1 MREEILRIENVIRII
16 DGITYLDNIHF
27 YIFKGEILGLIPLD
41 NHGKEELI
49 ELILQNVPI
58 DFGRVYFDG
67 KLVNYYEHSSMAKNP
82 VYVIEKESKL
92 VGDLKV
98 ADNISVLSSSYRE
111 YLVREK
117 RLITETNQL
126 LRELGIAIDASRYA
140 SELSFFETAVVELIR
155 AVRSG
160 AQLIITDELANL
172 LNTEELSTFQRLLK
186 HYAEKGISFLYIAGN
201 PQELYQV
208 CQRIILFEKGR
219 ILRVVKQKDF
229 SPDLLNPYRPP
240 HTFPPGP
247 ANASHDAGSVFR
259 CEELA
264 AKHLAALSFTVE
276 AGECLTILNPEKH
289 GIQDLGQI
297 AAGNLRPLKG
307 RLVVEG
313 KPVPLTGVHSLLPQG
328 IAFIPEDPVPKSLF
342 FDYSYLENLTFL
354 LDRKLGRSIIRSQI
368 LNFVR
373 EEFRDLAG
381 DAVDAPDLWGL
392 EMDALCRLVY
402 YRILLYKPTV
412 VFIMQPFAHA
422 DMQLSDCIVELI
434 NLLKQNGLA
443 VVLLTVSLAD
453 AQVVTDRLLILNG
466 QEYKETPPQETI
478 TDII

>member
-1 MREEILRIENVIRII
+1 M
-16 DGITYLDNIHF
+16 
-27 YIFKGEILGLIPLD
+27 
-41 NHGKEELI
+41 
-49 ELILQNVPI
+49 
-58 DFGRVYFDG
+58 
-67 KLVNYYEHSSMAKNP
+67 
-82 VYVIEKESKL
+82 
-92 VGDLKV
+92 GDLKV

-289 GIQDLGQI
+289 GIQDPRSPWAICAPLRGGLSLKVSLYPHRCAQSP
-297 AAGNLRPLKG
+297 AA
-307 RLVVEG
+307 
-313 KPVPLTGVHSLLPQG
+313 G
-328 IAFIPEDPVPKSLF
+328 IAFILKIRCRRAYSL
-342 FDYSYLENLTFL
+342 
-354 LDRKLGRSIIRSQI
+354 
-368 LNFVR
+368 
-373 EEFRDLAG
+373 
-381 DAVDAPDLWGL
+381 
-392 EMDALCRLVY
+392 
-402 YRILLYKPTV
+402 
-412 VFIMQPFAHA
+412 
-422 DMQLSDCIVELI
+422 
-434 NLLKQNGLA
+434 
-443 VVLLTVSLAD
+443 
-453 AQVVTDRLLILNG
+453 
-466 QEYKETPPQETI
+466 I
-478 TDII
+478 TATWRTSPSS